1 MLLSPFVGL
10 SDSRITEKVRK
21 NFSEIWE
28 VFKDTI
34 DWCWE
39 CLVPGF
45 STLSNRK
52 SKARVMAGG
61 ISLQCFSPS
70 INGIKA

>member
-1 MLLSPFVGL
+1 MLLFPFVGL

-34 DWCWE
+34 LTGAENVWFQDFP
-39 CLVPGF
+39 L
-45 STLSNRK
+45 
-52 SKARVMAGG
+52 
-61 ISLQCFSPS
+61 
-70 INGIKA
+70 